1 MKRIIQIGEN
11 IRNIRKSKNIS
22 QEDLAERASIN
33 APNYGQIERGQYAS
47 IETLIKISDALEV
60 PITDFF
66 SDVPAS
72 IRENTTV
79 INQITDYLKNM
90 TIEEQEAILRIVKIF
105 NKYKSHPPN
114 NNL

>member
-33 APNYGQIERGQYAS
+33 APNYGQIERGQNAS

-114 NNL
+114 NTL